1 MANLSFTGKKVSMN
15 TQTEMDR
22 LRCIL
27 EEMESILIAFS
38 GGTDSAFLY
47 KVAAD
52 VLGENVLGVTGR
64 SASVP
69 SHDRRDIEAFVA
81 RYRLPHLYIETG
93 ETGKEEYASNPANRC
108 YFCKNE
114 LFSQLSKIQ
123 KERKIRWIADGS
135 NADDGADYRPGTT
148 AARQQGVRSP
158 LQEAGLTKEAIR
170 GLSREM
176 GLPTWNK
183 PSSACLASRFPYGT
197 RITPEKMDR
206 VDRCEEFL
214 RALGIGQ
221 IRVRHIEPDARI
233 EVLPEDLSRI
243 IEHRAEIVSCF
254 KNEGYRYIALDLE
267 GFRSGSL
274 NKMLPKQGSPKTEAS
289 ATAPKPA
296 PSERKK
302 KFEFKPKTF
311 GPGVFALYT
320 DGGCQNNPGP
330 GAWAFV
336 LFDSEG
342 KETARGSGKI
352 DQTTNNIAEYRALI
366 EGLQCAAKQGVKK
379 LHVLSDSQL
388 MVRQMDGSYR
398 VKERS
403 LQQLFLEALK
413 ARRAFEEFWIDHV
426 PREENKLADLIV
438 GQVLRPPAKK
448 EDSPS

>member
-1 MANLSFTGKKVSMN
+1 MN
-15 TQTEMDR
+15 TQAGMDR
-22 LRCIL
+22 LRAIL
-27 EEMESILIAFS
+27 KDMESVLIAFS

-52 VLGENVLGVTGR
+52 VLGENALGVTGR
-64 SASVP
+64 SPSVP
-69 SHDRRDIEAFVA
+69 SQDRKDIEDFIK
-81 RYRLPHLYIETG
+81 RYRLPHLYIDTR
-93 ETGKEEYASNPANRC
+93 ETGKEEYLSNPANRC
-108 YFCKNE
+108 FFCKDE
-114 LFSQLSKIQ
+114 LFSQLSQIQ
-123 KERKIRWIADGS
+123 NERKIRWMADGA
-135 NADDGADYRPGTT
+135 NADDVADYRPGAT

-170 GLSREM
+170 ILSREM

-197 RITPEKMDR
+197 RITPEKMSR

-214 RALGIGQ
+214 RSLGIGQ
-221 IRVRHIEPDARI
+221 LRVRHLEPDARI
-233 EVLPEDLSRI
+233 EVLPEDFPRI
-243 IEHRAEIVSCF
+243 VEHRAAIVSFF
-254 KNEGYRYIALDLE
+254 KKEGYRFISLDLE

-274 NKMLPKQGSPKTEAS
+274 NDMLPEQGSPKDEPA
-289 ATAPKPA
+289 AAKPKPA
-296 PSERKK
+296 PSEKKK

-311 GPGVFALYT
+311 GPGIFTLYT

-336 LFDSEG
+336 LFNHEG
-342 KETARGSGKI
+342 HETARGSGKI
-352 DQTTNNIAEYRALI
+352 DQTTNNVAEYQALI
-366 EGLQCAAKQGVKK
+366 EGLRCAAKQGVKK

-413 ARRAFEEFWIDHV
+413 ARRTFEEFQIDYV
-426 PREENKLADLIV
+426 PREENKLADLLV

-448 EDSPS
+448 EGSPS

>member
-1 MANLSFTGKKVSMN
+1 
-15 TQTEMDR
+15 
-22 LRCIL
+22 
-27 EEMESILIAFS
+27 MESVLIAFS

-64 SASVP
+64 SPSVP
-69 SHDRRDIEAFVA
+69 SQDRKDIEAFIEH
-81 RYRLPHLYIETG
+81 YRLPHLYIDTRET
-93 ETGKEEYASNPANRC
+93 EKEEYLSNPANRC
-108 YFCKNE
+108 FFCKDE
-114 LFSQLSKIQ
+114 LFSQLSQIQ
-123 KERKIRWIADGS
+123 KERRIRWMADGA
-135 NADDGADYRPGTT
+135 NADDVADYRPGAT

-170 GLSREM
+170 VLSREM

-197 RITPEKMDR
+197 RITPEKMRR

-214 RALGIGQ
+214 RTLGIGQ

-233 EVLPEDLSRI
+233 EALPEDFARI
-243 IEHRAEIVSCF
+243 VEQRAEIVSFF
-254 KNEGYRYIALDLE
+254 KKENYRFITLDLE

-274 NKMLPKQGSPKTEAS
+274 NAMLPKQESPKAE
-289 ATAPKPA
+289 TAAAKPKPA
-296 PSERKK
+296 TSEKKKK

-311 GPGVFALYT
+311 GPGVFTLYT

-336 LFDSEG
+336 LFNHEG
-342 KETARGSGKI
+342 RESARGSGKI
-352 DQTTNNIAEYRALI
+352 EQTTNNIAEYRAMI
-366 EGLQCAAKQGVKK
+366 EGLRCAAKHGVKK
-379 LHVLSDSQL
+379 LRVLSDSQL

-413 ARRAFEEFWIDHV
+413 ARRAFEEFQIDYI
-426 PREENKLADLIV
+426 PREKNTLADLLV
-438 GQVLRPPAKK
+438 GQVLRPTAKK